1 MERIQANVNCP
12 ILATDST
19 VRIWNY
25 QTAKVELVKKY
36 PYEITSIALHSTG
49 LFVALGFSDRLHL
62 MEILLDTLKVKQAF
76 FSSIS
81 RL

>member
-1 MERIQANVNCP
+1 M
-12 ILATDST
+12 
-19 VRIWNY
+19 
-25 QTAKVELVKKY
+25 ELVKKY

-62 MEILLDTLKVKQAF
+62 MEILLDTLKVYRAF
-76 FSSIS
+76 FLHIFSAMTSAVETLNLTFEIIPR